1 MEMSDLETETTPLI
15 ESSKPVAL
23 GRLGFIDFARGV
35 IMALMAW
42 DHVATFWWPQHYG
55 GEGLGGAFAYRGA
68 DLVPFMSRFITHFCA
83 PTFFFL
89 SGASIAISTA
99 RRLQRGE
106 NQRSISLHL
115 IKRAGVLVLLM
126 VFIEGNA
133 FGLSP
138 LYFGVLGC
146 FAACF
151 IIFSVFRRLPWQ
163 AIFAI
168 STIIVVFHQ
177 LLDLSFIP
185 RAEIGLLLRLYLHEP
200 SFNYPPFQ
208 ALYPVVPWIGVMGL
222 GWCFG
227 TILSRLDKD
236 RIKKLVMPIVLTGV
250 ASIVAFIVIR
260 WLNGY
265 GNLVPRYGNTVQDWL
280 AFSKYPP
287 DLAFL
292 TITLGG
298 MCLLLAIGLLI
309 EDKSWFSGGVTGVL
323 LVFGRT
329 PLFFYVTHLVLYRV
343 RPFYMAQPLFT
354 VNLPTTIVFWL
365 IGLPILWRLCL
376 RYEKYKRT
384 HPDSLLQYI

>member
-1 MEMSDLETETTPLI
+1 
-15 ESSKPVAL
+15 
-23 GRLGFIDFARGV
+23 
-35 IMALMAW
+35 MALMAW

-55 GEGLGGAFAYRGA
+55 GEGLGGVFPYLGA
-68 DLVPFMSRFITHFCA
+68 DLIPFMSRFITHFCA

-99 RRLQRGE
+99 RRLHRGE
-106 NQRSISLHL
+106 SQRDISLYL
-115 IKRAGVLVLLM
+115 IKRAGVLILLM
-126 VFIEGNA
+126 VLIEGNA

-151 IIFSVFRRLPWQ
+151 IMFSVFRRLPWQ
-163 AIFAI
+163 VILI
-168 STIIVVFHQ
+168 VSTVIVVFHQ

-185 RAEIGLLLRLYLHEP
+185 RAEIWLLLRLYLHEP
-200 SFNYPPFQ
+200 SLDYPPFQ
-208 ALYPVVPWIGVMGL
+208 VLYPVIPWIGVMGL

-227 TILSRLDKD
+227 VLLSRLDKE
-236 RIKKLVMPIVLTGV
+236 RIKKLMIPIVLTGG
-250 ASIVAFIVIR
+250 ASIIAFIIIR
-260 WLNGY
+260 WLNGF
-265 GNLVPRYGNTVQDWL
+265 GNLVLRYGNTLEAWL

-298 MCLLLAIGLLI
+298 MCLLLALGLLI

-343 RPFYMAQPLFT
+343 RPFYMTQPLFT
-354 VNLPTTIVFWL
+354 VNLPFAIMFWL
-365 IGLPILWRLCL
+365 IGLLILWRLCL
-376 RYEKYKRT
+376 RYERYKRA
-384 HPDSLLQYI
+384 HPESLLQYI